1 MKLGLAAELRLSKAF
16 GRTVITL
23 VLLTQFLPVVLIV
36 LFSFHASPRLSFPFD
51 GFSLRWYE
59 AVWSQPRF
67 VAALSHSLTAAL
79 ITAVVCGIAGTLAA
93 FAIQVFGLKTR
104 SAAEGVFT
112 IPNVTPPLL
121 LGVGLALL
129 TQFFGIAR
137 GMPTIVAGHI
147 IVALPF
153 VVLAMRSKVAEFDF
167 GLLEAARDLGAT
179 PLRAFVDITLPLM
192 RTAVIS
198 SSFLAAALSMDEF
211 IVAQFIRGNT
221 DTVPTF
227 VFGQLRRGV
236 DPSINAMASV
246 VLLITL
252 VLAGVAQLVSRREP

>member
-1 MKLGLAAELRLSKAF
+1 MSIGLKNEARLSKAC
-16 GRTVITL
+16 GRTLIAL
-23 VLLTQFLPVVLIV
+23 VLLTQFLPVALIV
-36 LFSFHASPRLSFPFD
+36 LFSFHATPRLSFPFD
-51 GFSLRWYE
+51 GFSVRWYE
-59 AVWSQPRF
+59 ALFAQPRF
-67 VAALSHSLTAAL
+67 VTALTNSLVAAL
-79 ITAVVCGIAGTLAA
+79 IAAVVCGIAGTLAA
-93 FAIQVFGLKTR
+93 FSIQALGIKTR
-104 SAAEGVFT
+104 TAAEGLFT

-129 TQFFGIAR
+129 TQFLGITR
-137 GMPTIVAGHI
+137 GMSTIIAGHI

-167 GLLEAARDLGAT
+167 SLIEAARDLGASPT
-179 PLRAFVDITLPLM
+179 RAFIDVTLPLI
-192 RTAVIS
+192 RTAIIS

-236 DPSINAMASV
+236 DPSVNAMASV

-252 VLAGVAQLVSRREP
+252 VLAGIAQLVSRREP

>member
-1 MKLGLAAELRLSKAF
+1 MTFGLSTEQRISRAF
-16 GRTVITL
+16 GRTVIAI
-23 VLLTQFLPVVLIV
+23 VLLTQFLPVALIV
-36 LFSFHASPRLSFPFD
+36 LFSLHSTPRLSFPFE

-59 AVWSQPRF
+59 ALFAQPRF
-67 VAALSHSLTAAL
+67 VTALTHSLSAAA

-93 FAIQVFGLKTR
+93 FAIQAFGIKTR
-104 SAAEGVFT
+104 TAAEGIFT
-112 IPNVTPPLL
+112 VPNVTPPLL

-129 TQFFGIAR
+129 TQYLGIAR
-137 GMPTIVAGHI
+137 GMPMIVAGHI

-167 GLLEAARDLGAT
+167 TLIEAARDLGASPT
-179 PLRAFVDITLPLM
+179 RAFFDITLPLM

-198 SSFLAAALSMDEF
+198 SAFLAAALSMDEF

-236 DPSINAMASV
+236 DPSVNAMASI

-252 VLAGVAQLVSRREP
+252 VLAGVAQLISRREP